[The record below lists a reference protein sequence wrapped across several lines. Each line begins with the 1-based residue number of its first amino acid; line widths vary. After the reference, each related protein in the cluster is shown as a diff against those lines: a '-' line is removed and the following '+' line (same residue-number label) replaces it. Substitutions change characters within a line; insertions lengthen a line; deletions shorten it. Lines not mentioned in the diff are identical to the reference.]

1 MLVTYGII
9 AVLVILIVAVL
20 VLVLLAWYLRSSSG
34 RSSAKTNIKTQ
45 PVVQRFVSSDLRK
58 RAFVVQLNT
67 GGYRVVCQ
75 RYSDKVINSRGD
87 VTGWWSLPE
96 KPVSE
101 TLAGAVEIAEG
112 WVHAED

>member
-1 MLVTYGII
+1 M
-9 AVLVILIVAVL
+9 
-20 VLVLLAWYLRSSSG
+20 
-34 RSSAKTNIKTQ
+34 
-45 PVVQRFVSSDLRK
+45 
-58 RAFVVQLNT
+58 
-67 GGYRVVCQ
+67 VCQ